1 MIFKERLRK
10 IISLNLIR
18 IFFLFLL
25 PLNFLNAETLTNDKR
40 TINGKLPSE
49 NINNN
54 FENYVLGAGD
64 VIFIE
69 VLDIDELSGSF
80 EIGPSGS
87 FYLPRLRE
95 VYAEGYSIK
104 EFRELIT
111 LKYKEYLINPEIYIR
126 PISYRAVRVYVGGEV
141 SRPGYYNISGIID
154 SNGNLNDAPIR
165 MDVQSIDNI
174 DTGTLLKSIS
184 SNGISNIGERASSPT
199 SFPTVYDAIKKSN
212 GVTAYSDLS
221 KVSVIRKI
229 SKGQGGGKKKAYLN
243 FLALLTE
250 GDESQNI
257 RLFDD
262 DVIYVSK
269 SDIVLKD
276 QLINAT
282 QTNLSPDFIT
292 VFVSG
297 RVNNAGKIT
306 LPQGASLNQALIG
319 AAGPKILRGHVEF
332 VRFSRGGES
341 ERRTFNYSPEKSK
354 GSYEN
359 PILMSGDLV
368 LVRENALS
376 ATSTVMGEIVAPF
389 IGFNSIYNFF
399 KGVF

>member
-1 MIFKERLRK
+1 MIFKERLRTK
-10 IISLNLIR
+10 ISLNLFR

-25 PLNFLNAETLTNDKR
+25 PLNFLNAETLTNEQR
-40 TINGKLPSE
+40 TNNSQVSTDY
-49 NINNN
+49 INNN
-54 FENYVLGAGD
+54 FGDYVLGAGD

-69 VLDIDELSGSF
+69 ILNIDELSGSF

-87 FYLPRLRE
+87 FYLPRLRK
-95 VYAEGYSIK
+95 VYAEGYTIE
-104 EFRELIT
+104 EFRNLIT

-126 PISYRAVRVYVGGEV
+126 PVSFRPVRVYVGGEV
-141 SRPGYYNISGIID
+141 SRPGYYNLSGIIN
-154 SNGNLNDAPIR
+154 SNGNLDDAPIK
-165 MDVQSIDNI
+165 MDVQSIDNFN
-174 DTGTLLKSIS
+174 TGTLLKSINTSGPLNLNNRS
-184 SNGISNIGERASSPT
+184 SAPI
-199 SFPTVYDAIKKSN
+199 SFPTLYDAIKKSN

-221 KVSVIRKI
+221 KVSVVRKI
-229 SKGQGGGKKKAYLN
+229 SKGQGGGKKKANLN
-243 FLALLTE
+243 FLTLLTE

-276 QLINAT
+276 QLINAS

-297 RVNNAGKIT
+297 RVNNAGRLT

-319 AAGPKILRGHVEF
+319 AAGPKILRGQVEF
-332 VRFSRGGES
+332 VRFSRGGDS
-341 ERRTFNYSPEKSK
+341 ERRQFNYSPEKPS

-359 PILMSGDLV
+359 PILASGDLV
-368 LVRENALS
+368 LVRDNLLS

-399 KGVF
+399 NGVF

>member
-1 MIFKERLRK
+1 MIFKECLRK
-10 IISLNLIR
+10 KISLNLSR
-18 IFFLFLL
+18 IFFLFLI
-25 PLNFLNAETLTNDKR
+25 PINFLNAEILTNDQR
-40 TINGKLPSE
+40 TINKNLPE
-49 NINNN
+49 EYIDNN

-69 VLDIDELSGSF
+69 VLYIDELSGSF

-87 FYLPRLRE
+87 LYLPRLRE
-95 VYAEGYSIK
+95 IYAEGYSIE
-104 EFRELIT
+104 EFRNLVT

-126 PISYRAVRVYVGGEV
+126 PISYRPVRVYVGGEV
-141 SRPGYYNISGIID
+141 SRPGYYNLSGMID
-154 SNGNLNDAPIR
+154 SNGNLDDGPIR
-165 MDVQSIDNI
+165 MDVQSIDNF
-174 DTGTLLKSIS
+174 DTGTLLKSLNTGGV
-184 SNGISNIGERASSPT
+184 SNLGNRASAPS

-221 KVSVIRKI
+221 KVSVVRKI
-229 SKGQGGGKKKAYLN
+229 SKGQGGGKKKAYLD

-297 RVNNAGKIT
+297 RVNNAGRIT
-306 LPQGASLNQALIG
+306 LPQGATLNQALMG
-319 AAGPKILRGHVEF
+319 AAGPKILRGQVEF
-332 VRFSRGGES
+332 IRFSRGGNS
-341 ERRTFNYSPEKSK
+341 ERRKFNYSPEKPN

-368 LVRENALS
+368 LVRDNILS
-376 ATSTVMGEIVAPF
+376 ATSTVMGEVVAPF
-389 IGFNSIYNFF
+389 IGFDSIYNFF